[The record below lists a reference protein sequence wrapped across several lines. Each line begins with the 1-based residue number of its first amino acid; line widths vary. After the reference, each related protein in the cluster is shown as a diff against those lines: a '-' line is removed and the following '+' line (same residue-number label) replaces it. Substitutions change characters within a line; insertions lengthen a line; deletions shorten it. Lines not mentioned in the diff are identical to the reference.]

1 MKVAILCDSPDE
13 QWPSMDLVG
22 AMLADQ
28 LGALGIAHQVFAP
41 PIPRRTGRSP
51 VDRLLFRFGT
61 YPRLVR
67 SLAGQFDIFHIVD
80 HSYSQLIHHL
90 PPQRV
95 VVTCHDLDTFR
106 SVLEPKRVVR
116 GPAFRWMTQRILSG
130 FQKAAFVTC
139 DSETTMQEVRKFD
152 LLPASRMSVVR
163 LGVHP
168 SCSARP
174 DESADSEAARMLN
187 GFGGPLLLH
196 VGSTQAR
203 KRIDVLLRVLQAVR
217 KRDNDARLIR
227 VGGPLTPEYRALAIE
242 LGVLDHVMELP
253 FLSREVLAAVYRRAT
268 LVLQPSEAEGFGL
281 PIVEAMACG
290 SRVIASDLP
299 VLREA
304 GGSAVYYCP
313 VGDVDLWT
321 SAVLD
326 KLSPATDQE
335 RKATSKQASQFS
347 WIKFAETVLEVY
359 NKVLNA

>member
-28 LGALGIAHQVFAP
+28 LRVLGVPHQVFAP

-67 SLAGQFDIFHIVD
+67 SLADEFDIFHIVD

-90 PPQRV
+90 PPKRV

-106 SVLEPKRVVR
+106 SVLEPQRVVR
-116 GPAFRWMTQRILSG
+116 GPAFQWMTQRILSG
-130 FQKAAFVTC
+130 FRKAAFVTC

-152 LLPASRMSVVR
+152 LLPANRLGVVR

-168 SCSARP
+168 SCSAAP
-174 DESADSEAARMLN
+174 DERADREAARLLN
-187 GFGGPLLLH
+187 GVGGPLLLH

-217 KRDNDARLIR
+217 KQDHDARLIR
-227 VGGPLTPEYRALAIE
+227 VGGPLTPEYRALAVE
-242 LGVLDHVMELP
+242 LGVLDFVMELP
-253 FLSREVLAAVYRRAT
+253 FITREVLAAVYRRAT
-268 LVLQPSEAEGFGL
+268 VVLQPSEAEGFGL

-304 GGSAVYYCP
+304 GGSAVNYCA
-313 VGDVDLWT
+313 VGDVALWT

-326 KLSPATDQE
+326 NLSPPNGQD
-335 RKATSKQASQFS
+335 RKANAQQASRFS
-347 WIKFAETVLEVY
+347 WIKFAETSTEVY